1 MSPQQAGTFVD
12 SAQIRV
18 RAGDGGDGSAS
29 FRREPFIPHGG
40 PNGGDGGRG
49 GSVIAFATTE
59 ASSLNGYSGPRSW
72 RAGDGRG
79 GEGGLKAG
87 KAGADL
93 RLPVPLGTLV
103 FDAAGGRLM
112 ADLDREGA
120 EAVLAAGGSGGRG
133 NVHFK
138 SSTNQAPHMAEP
150 GRPGEARDVQL
161 ELKLIA
167 DAGLVG
173 PPNAGKSSLLAA
185 ISAARPKV
193 GDYPFTTLDPELGVS
208 ELAGGARIVVADIPG
223 LIEGAALGSGLGLR
237 FLRHVERTRV
247 LVYVVDVSGPDPGRD
262 LEMVRGEVM
271 EYSSDLAARPS
282 VVAMNKIDLC
292 PDIERRPGV
301 LYCSA
306 RTGDGVPEL
315 LAAIGTALERAPRV
329 EPALPEPEPIQ
340 LRRRR
345 GKRELPVVK
354 RHDWGFSVAGKA
366 VEGLVARTDFDSEPA
381 LERFQVLLDRIGV
394 SRALEDAGAQ
404 AGDTVRVGELEF
416 EYQP

>member
-1 MSPQQAGTFVD
+1 MSPEQRGSFVD
-12 SAQIRV
+12 STQIHV
-18 RAGDGGDGSAS
+18 RAGHGGNGSAS

-49 GSVIAFATTE
+49 GSLIAFATTE
-59 ASSLNGYSGPRSW
+59 ASSLNSYSSRRSW
-72 RAGDGRG
+72 RAEDGKAG
-79 GEGGLKAG
+79 QGSLKAG
-87 KAGADL
+87 KAGADM
-93 RLPVPLGTLV
+93 RLPVPPGTLV
-103 FDAAGGRLM
+103 FDAADGRLI
-112 ADLDREGA
+112 ADLDHEGA
-120 EAVLAAGGSGGRG
+120 EAVVALGGSGGRG

-138 SSTNQAPHMAEP
+138 SSTNQAPHQAEP
-150 GRPGEARDVQL
+150 GRPGEEREVRL

-223 LIEGAALGSGLGLR
+223 LIEGAALGAGLGLR

-247 LVYVVDVSGPDPGRD
+247 LVYVIDVSGPDPWGE

-271 EYSSDLAARPS
+271 EYSADLAARPS
-282 VVAMNKIDLC
+282 VVAMNKVDLC
-292 PDIERRPGV
+292 PDVERRAAA

-306 RTGDGVPEL
+306 KTGEGVPEL
-315 LAAIGTALERAPRV
+315 LAAIGAALERAPRV
-329 EPALPEPEPIQ
+329 PPAQAEPAPIH
-340 LRRRR
+340 LRRRA
-345 GKRELPVVK
+345 KREAPLVE
-354 RHDWGFSVAGKA
+354 RHTWGFTVAGEA